1 MEPNIKTGEADHYL
15 QKRDYMQHSDNSPL
29 GGPDHESCETSE
41 EGQIIS
47 TGGKEEQRID
57 GRNFIQDWDDGMMY
71 NGRMNYRCSKL
82 REWLEQ
88 RYRGTA

>member
-41 EGQIIS
+41 EG
-47 TGGKEEQRID
+47 
-57 GRNFIQDWDDGMMY
+57 
-71 NGRMNYRCSKL
+71 
-82 REWLEQ
+82 
-88 RYRGTA
+88 